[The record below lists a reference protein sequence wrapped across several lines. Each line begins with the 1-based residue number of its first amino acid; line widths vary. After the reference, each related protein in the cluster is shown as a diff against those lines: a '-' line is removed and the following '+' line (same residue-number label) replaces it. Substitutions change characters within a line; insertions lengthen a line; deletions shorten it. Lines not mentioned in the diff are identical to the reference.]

1 MLGAFSAFFAELIDF
16 QLVFFLFTAHLVIVF
31 ILAFGA
37 NQRDCNSF
45 VSHLIILKRENKS
58 LKILLFTLSAGA

>member
-1 MLGAFSAFFAELIDF
+1 MLGAFSAFFAELVELQF
-16 QLVFFLFTAHLVIVF
+16 VFFLFAAHLIVVLVF
-31 ILAFGA
+31 AFGA

>member
-1 MLGAFSAFFAELIDF
+1 MLGALSAFFAELVDF
-16 QLVFFLFTAHLVIVF
+16 QLVFFLFAAHLVIVF
-31 ILAFGA
+31 VFAFGA
-37 NQRDCNSF
+37 NQRDRNSF